1 MWYVIMYLAAVVLAN
16 LSVAQWGPS
25 VAVVNAFLFI
35 GLDLT
40 ARDALHEQWHG
51 RHLATKMAALIAAGS
66 LLSWFLNRDAGQIT
80 LASFLAFAGA
90 AITDTAVYQ
99 RLHHRPRWQKMNGS
113 NVLSAAVH
121 SIIFPVVAFG
131 WPPLVVV
138 ILGQFAAK
146 VLGGAVWAWIIIRVG
161 SRQTA
166 VTQEEYHA

>member
-25 VAVVNAFLFI
+25 VAIVNAFLFI

-51 RHLATKMAALIAAGS
+51 RRLGLKMAALIASGS
-66 LLSWFLNRDAGQIT
+66 LLSWFLNRDAGQIA

-113 NVLSAAVH
+113 NLVSAAVD
-121 SIIFPVVAFG
+121 SLIFPAVAFG
-131 WPPLVVV
+131 WPLLLPVVV
-138 ILGQFAAK
+138 GQFVAK
-146 VLGGAVWAWIIIRVG
+146 VFGGAIWSWVIIQFGRE
-161 SRQTA
+161 RATA
-166 VTQEEYHA
+166 VSRDQS